1 MAAVG
6 GALCVK
12 TAWGKQFRHWAQKN
26 LSRHGEKKG
35 TNDIDVNTLRAL
47 EEGLEAFAG
56 CAVVISH
63 DRWFLD
69 RICTHIL
76 AFEGNGEVF
85 FFEGS
90 YSEYEIN
97 KARRLGD
104 TEIKKGRYR
113 KLMEE

>member
-1 MAAVG
+1 M
-6 GALCVK
+6 
-12 TAWGKQFRHWAQKN
+12 
-26 LSRHGEKKG
+26 
-35 TNDIDVNTLRAL
+35 NTLRAL

-97 KARRLGD
+97 KRAVLEIQRSRRVA
-104 TEIKKGRYR
+104 IAS
-113 KLMEE
+113 

>member
-1 MAAVG
+1 MQL
-6 GALCVK
+6 AL
-12 TAWGKQFRHWAQKN
+12 ALKQEGN
-26 LSRHGEKKG
+26 VLLLDEP

-47 EEGLEAFAG
+47 EEGLESFAG

-90 YSEYEIN
+90 YSDYEIN
-97 KARRLGD
+97 EARRLGNED
-104 TEIKKGRYR
+104 IKKGRYR
-113 KLMEE
+113 KLMDD